1 MVMQDVVVIGGG
13 AAGLA
18 AALTLARARRSV
30 LVVDAGEPRNAPADA
45 VHGYLGLDGVA
56 PMELLATGR
65 REVEGYGGRVLLG
78 SVTAASRDGDG
89 FVVDIEGADA
99 VRARRL
105 LLAAG
110 LVDELPAVPGLRERW
125 GRDVLHCPY
134 CHGWE
139 VRDRV
144 VGVLATG
151 PMATHMALL
160 MGQWSSDV
168 TLFRHTGHDLTDD
181 DREQLS
187 ARRVRV
193 VDGEVTAVEVV
204 DDRLRGLR
212 LREGATV
219 GCEAL
224 VVTPRYLARE
234 VPGLG
239 LELVEHPA
247 GIGRRLAA
255 EPTSLQV
262 APGVWAAG
270 NADNLMAQVANAAAD
285 GVRAA
290 IALNADLVAEDVR
303 RAVEARRSVSAAP

>member
-1 MVMQDVVVIGGG
+1 MDMQDVVVVGGG

-18 AALTLARARRSV
+18 AALTLVRARRSV

-45 VHGYLGLDGVA
+45 VHGYLGRDGV
-56 PMELLATGR
+56 PPGELLDIGR

-78 SVTAASRDGDG
+78 RVTAASRSDDG
-89 FVVDIEGADA
+89 FVVDIEGAA
-99 VRARRL
+99 PVRARRL
-105 LLAAG
+105 LLATG

-139 VRDRV
+139 VRDRTI
-144 VGVLATG
+144 GVLATG
-151 PMATHMALL
+151 PMTMHMALL
-160 MGQWSSDV
+160 MGQWSSDL
-168 TLFRHTGHDLTDD
+168 TLFRHTGFALTDEE
-181 DREQLS
+181 REQLG

-193 VDGEVTAVEVV
+193 VDGEVTALAVA

-212 LREGATV
+212 LRSGEVVA
-219 GCEAL
+219 CEAL
-224 VVTPRYLARE
+224 VVTPRYLARD

-239 LELVEHPA
+239 VELAEHPA
-247 GIGRRLAA
+247 GIGQRVGADPA
-255 EPTSLQV
+255 TLQV

-270 NADNLMAQVANAAAD
+270 NVDNLMAQVGNAAAD

-290 IALNADLVAEDVR
+290 IAINSDLVAEDVR
-303 RAVEARRSVSAAP
+303 RAVDASRSVSAAR